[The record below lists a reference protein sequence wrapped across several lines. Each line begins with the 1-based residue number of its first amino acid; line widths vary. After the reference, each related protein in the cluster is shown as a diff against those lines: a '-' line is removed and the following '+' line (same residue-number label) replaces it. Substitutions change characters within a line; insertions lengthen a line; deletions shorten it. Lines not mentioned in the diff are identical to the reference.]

1 MTEFVPLLPV
11 QRLDGRHAVVT
22 GAGRGIGR
30 AAALALAEAGA
41 SLTLFA
47 RTGDELTAVA
57 REVAIV
63 GQTPTRASET
73 FGHRTTSRG

>member
-47 RTGDELTAVA
+47 RTGASSLPLHA
-57 REVAIV
+57 RYAIV

-73 FGHRTTSRG
+73 FGHRTTSRC